1 MSITAIIVD
10 DDEKLQ
16 DLLGEFLA
24 SYGIEVIPLMDGA
37 RVLDTIRSKSPDVV
51 ILDNILPDA
60 DGLEMLKEIRKE
72 FNTPVIML
80 SIRAA
85 DTDRILGL
93 ELGADDYLPKPHN
106 PMELLARIK
115 AVLRRVPAPEA
126 PVQAAEPLPKSHAAG
141 AIVSVGLLSL
151 DRSRY
156 SIGFKDQT
164 VALSTTE
171 FKIMETLMAQ
181 PGQVMSREDL
191 LTCLH
196 GHETVGYDRTIDLH
210 ICNLRNKIAGLSA
223 DRSCIKTVWGVGYM
237 FVEIQ

>member
-1 MSITAIIVD
+1 MDTVAIIVD

-16 DLLGEFLA
+16 SLLEEFLI
-24 SYGIEVIPLMDGA
+24 SYGIQVIPLLDGS
-37 RVLDTIRSKSPDVV
+37 RVIETIRSEQPDVV
-51 ILDNILPDA
+51 ILDNILPDT
-60 DGLEMLKEIRKE
+60 DGLELLKEIRKE
-72 FNTPVIML
+72 FTTPVIML

-115 AVLRRVPAPEA
+115 AVLRRSA
-126 PVQAAEPLPKSHAAG
+126 PKSPVKKTGSPLKGVEIG
-141 AIVSVGLLSL
+141 AILAVGSLRL

-156 SIGFKDQT
+156 SIGFEDKT

-171 FKIMETLMAQ
+171 FKIMEILMAQ
-181 PGQVMSREDL
+181 PGQAMSREDL

-210 ICNLRNKIAGLSA
+210 ICNLRNKITSLLA
-223 DRSCIKTVWGVGYM
+223 DRNCIKTVWGVGYM